1 MLALQDCALMEKYTV
16 NAITKN
22 TPRPLTKQSKKLSTQ
37 RELLQKKTRKK
48 QKVKNKIT
56 FKIILGKTKKKMLK
70 LKNKLEFN

>member
-37 RELLQKKTRKK
+37 RELLQKK
-48 QKVKNKIT
+48 QEKNK
-56 FKIILGKTKKKMLK
+56 K
-70 LKNKLEFN
+70 